1 MSFFADVV
9 VCREAA
15 EPSGIATTGIVGLSG
30 MGQRVAIMSGPSH
43 SRLKLQD
50 LHLAQGGRTVL
61 EHVDGDIKPA
71 AITALIGANGAGKS
85 TLIQAIMGEL
95 RPISGKVVC
104 SVDNARRAWLPQ
116 QLALD
121 LTFPMS
127 VEELVMTGSWPSH
140 GALKGYCAAHY
151 RKGRDIMARLGISH
165 LAHRPLGELSG
176 GQRQRA
182 LIGRTLMQEAE
193 LLLLD
198 EPFANVDSDTVNV
211 LIPILRQMADDGA
224 TIIIVLH
231 DMDHLSRLADE
242 VLLLSGG
249 HGRWVAP
256 DALLPSHAPA
266 QVVPFTL
273 GECHA
278 GTS

>member
-1 MSFFADVV
+1 M
-9 VCREAA
+9 
-15 EPSGIATTGIVGLSG
+15 
-30 MGQRVAIMSGPSH
+30 
-43 SRLKLQD
+43 
-50 LHLAQGGRTVL
+50 L
-61 EHVDGDIKPA
+61 EHVDGDIKPN

-95 RPISGKVVC
+95 RPISGEVRCTVPKE
-104 SVDNARRAWLPQ
+104 RRAWLPQ

-151 RKGRDIMARLGISH
+151 RKGREIMARLGISH

-198 EPFANVDSDTVNV
+198 EPFANVDSDTVDI
-211 LIPILRQMADDGA
+211 LIRILRQMADEGA
-224 TIIIVLH
+224 TIVVVLH
-231 DMDHLSRLADE
+231 DMDHLNRLADE
-242 VLLLSGG
+242 VLMLSDG

-256 DALLPSHAPA
+256 SALTHQHTPA
-266 QVVPFTL
+266 QAVPFTL
-273 GECHA
+273 GGHHA
-278 GTS
+278 GSA

>member
-1 MSFFADVV
+1 MSHKT
-9 VCREAA
+9 
-15 EPSGIATTGIVGLSG
+15 P
-30 MGQRVAIMSGPSH
+30 
-43 SRLKLQD
+43 SRLILHD
-50 LHLAQGGRTVL
+50 LHLAQARRSVL
-61 EHVDGDIKPA
+61 EHVSGEFRA
-71 AITALIGANGAGKS
+71 GAITALIGANGAGKS
-85 TLIQAIMGEL
+85 TLIQTIMGEL
-95 RPISGKVVC
+95 TPISGEVEC
-104 SVDNARRAWLPQ
+104 AIPAERRAWLPQ

-198 EPFANVDSDTVNV
+198 EPFANVDSETVSV
-211 LIPILRQMADDGA
+211 LVPILRQMADDGM
-224 TIIIVLH
+224 TLIVVLH
-231 DMDHLSRLADE
+231 DMDHLQRLADE
-242 VLLLSGG
+242 VLLLEGG
-249 HGRWVAP
+249 HAYWMQPGELVSAHRPVTP
-256 DALLPSHAPA
+256 L
-266 QVVPFTL
+266 PFTQ
-273 GECHA
+273 GGRYV
-278 GTS
+278 GTA

>member
-1 MSFFADVV
+1 METRKA
-9 VCREAA
+9 
-15 EPSGIATTGIVGLSG
+15 
-30 MGQRVAIMSGPSH
+30 
-43 SRLKLQD
+43 RLQLNDLQ
-50 LHLAQGGRTVL
+50 LAQGSRTVL
-61 EHVDGDIKPA
+61 EHISGEFRDG

-85 TLIQAIMGEL
+85 TLIQGIMGML
-95 RPISGKVVC
+95 KPIAGHIECRVPKE
-104 SVDNARRAWLPQ
+104 RRAWLPQ

-151 RKGRDIMARLGISH
+151 RKGRKIMARLGISH

-198 EPFANVDSDTVNV
+198 EPFANVDAETVDV
-211 LIPILRQMADDGA
+211 LMTVLRDMAKDGA
-224 TIIIVLH
+224 TIIVVLH
-231 DMDHLSRLADE
+231 DMGQLVRLADE
-242 VLLLSGG
+242 AVVIAGG
-249 HGRWVAP
+249 HARWVPVNSLLQQPQGDSPAP
-256 DALLPSHAPA
+256 FLTQAISG
-266 QVVPFTL
+266 V
-273 GECHA
+273 
-278 GTS
+278 GTC

>member
-1 MSFFADVV
+1 MS
-9 VCREAA
+9 
-15 EPSGIATTGIVGLSG
+15 
-30 MGQRVAIMSGPSH
+30 QRSL
-43 SRLKLQD
+43 SRLQLHN
-50 LHLAQGGRTVL
+50 LHLAQGHRTVL
-61 EHVDGDIKPA
+61 EHVEGDFQPG
-71 AITALIGANGAGKS
+71 AITALIGANGSGKS

-104 SVDNARRAWLPQ
+104 TVPKERRAWLPQ

-140 GALKGYCAAHY
+140 GALKGYCASHY
-151 RKGRDIMARLGISH
+151 RKGREIMARLGISH

-198 EPFANVDSDTVNV
+198 EPFANVDSETVDI
-211 LIPILRQMADDGA
+211 LIRILRQMADDGA
-224 TIIIVLH
+224 TLILVLH
-231 DMDHLSRLADE
+231 DMDHLRRLADE
-242 VLLLSGG
+242 VLMLNGG
-249 HGRWVAP
+249 HGRWVSP
-256 DALLPSHAPA
+256 SALTHQHAPA
-266 QVVPFTL
+266 EVVPFTL
-273 GECHA
+273 GGQHA
-278 GTS
+278 GTA

>member
-1 MSFFADVV
+1 MGFGGV
-9 VCREAA
+9 
-15 EPSGIATTGIVGLSG
+15 
-30 MGQRVAIMSGPSH
+30 GQRVAAVSEPSL
-43 SRLKLQD
+43 SRLQLQD

-61 EHVDGDIKPA
+61 EHVSGDIKPA
-71 AITALIGANGAGKS
+71 AITALIGANGSGKS

-95 RPISGKVVC
+95 RPTSGKVVC
-104 SVDNARRAWLPQ
+104 HVDDARRAWLPQ

-198 EPFANVDSDTVNV
+198 EPFANVDSDTVDI
-211 LIPILRQMADDGA
+211 LIRILRQMADDGA
-224 TIIIVLH
+224 TIVVVLH

-242 VLLLSGG
+242 VLMLSGG
-249 HGRWVAP
+249 HAHWVAP
-256 DALLPSHAPA
+256 SALKHSHAPA

-273 GECHA
+273 GERHA